1 MLPVALGR
9 SASISPTTAI
19 DASFSSLN
27 SFSDRVAVSIDS
39 VNFCSTGTS
48 GSFPIASYTPESL
61 DCSHVA
67 ERERFAGALKPSL
80 LDLSAERRRERR
92 RPLQRAS
99 VASAASAF
107 LRSSGVQ

>member
-1 MLPVALGR
+1 MLPVALGP

-39 VNFCSTGTS
+39 VSFCSTGTS
-48 GSFPIASYTPESL
+48 GSFPIASYTPESRL

-67 ERERFAGALKPSL
+67 ERERFAGALEPSL
-80 LDLSAERRRERR
+80 LDLKA
-92 RPLQRAS
+92 
-99 VASAASAF
+99 
-107 LRSSGVQ
+107 

>member
-1 MLPVALGR
+1 MGAGVHPTDLGQREIALNLAAEALSVEASVFELGGNSLRAVVLARRLTEALGP

-48 GSFPIASYTPESL
+48 GSFPIAS
-61 DCSHVA
+61 
-67 ERERFAGALKPSL
+67 
-80 LDLSAERRRERR
+80 
-92 RPLQRAS
+92 
-99 VASAASAF
+99 
-107 LRSSGVQ
+107 